1 MARCAKN
8 LILLGD
14 QMQLEQP
21 VQGSHPGDAGLSVLQ
36 YALKDTAASKPDSPV
51 FHAVV
56 PPGVG
61 LFLGES
67 RRMHPDVCRFIS
79 ESIYEGRLRSDA
91 DCARQKIA
99 LSPNGNAVVTKES
112 DIVFSGV
119 EHDGNVQ
126 QSDEEVER
134 AKAIHDEMLG
144 RLYTAKDG
152 SIRPLG
158 LNDFL
163 FIAPFNAQAIALIE
177 SEPPMLT

>member
-1 MARCAKN
+1 LSDSFNNAARFASK
-8 LILLGD
+8 
-14 QMQLEQP
+14 
-21 VQGSHPGDAGLSVLQ
+21 SFSVLQ

-56 PPGVG
+56 PSDVG

-99 LSPNGNAVVTKES
+99 PSPCGNLLIPKES
-112 DIVFSGV
+112 GIVFSGV

-134 AKAIHDEMLG
+134 IKAIHAEMLG

-152 SIRPLG
+152 SNRALG

-163 FIAPFNAQAIALIE
+163 FIAPYNAQVRALQKPSRLARGSTHI
-177 SEPPMLT
+177 